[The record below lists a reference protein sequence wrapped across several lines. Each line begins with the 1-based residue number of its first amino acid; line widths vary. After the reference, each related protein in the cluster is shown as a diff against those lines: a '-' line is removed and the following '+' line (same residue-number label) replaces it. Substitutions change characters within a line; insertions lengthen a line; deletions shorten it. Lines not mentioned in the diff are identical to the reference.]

1 MEEGGHSMDPMITET
16 NLFKNRSVPVH
27 LSTEAESVD
36 SRYESFASLLSVSC
50 TEQMLDDFVSEM
62 ILVSISHKKLNISL
76 GFGLIDMDLN
86 CALSGWSVDLTGNK
100 VNIIGTS
107 AEGVQAANLDLNRC
121 EMTQC
126 FERAIENEF
135 TADFVMVGV
144 EDNVEILTNMAA
156 RNTTIKGSRFREP
169 ITGRQSALQ
178 KALMKFADRFTPY
191 VIDPCVGTE
200 FDTKEEAYEYYNL
213 YPWECGFGI
222 R

>member
-36 SRYESFASLLSVSC
+36 SRALT
-50 TEQMLDDFVSEM
+50 TERLP
-62 ILVSISHKKLNISL
+62 L
-76 GFGLIDMDLN
+76 DMDLN